1 MKRRNAVAMSRRIH
15 AIRTSTKVSLEA
27 RQDSENSS
35 YPFPWIEEVE
45 DFSSD
50 LEDQGDMEVSDGGG
64 EDGDVYV
71 AFLSGTGEAALLAVA
86 SRVATSPGVSAGAN
100 ALVSD
105 DEAEEFGLGLRVVLP
120 LPAS

>member
-1 MKRRNAVAMSRRIH
+1 MSRRIH
-15 AIRTSTKVSLEA
+15 AVRTSTKVSLEA

-50 LEDQGDMEVSDGGG
+50 LEDQGDMEVSDGG
-64 EDGDVYV
+64 EEHGDVYV
-71 AFLSGTGEAALLAVA
+71 AFLAGTGEGALLAVA

-100 ALVSD
+100 AVVSD

>member
-15 AIRTSTKVSLEA
+15 AVRTSTKVSLEA

-50 LEDQGDMEVSDGGG
+50 LEDQGDMEVSDGG
-64 EDGDVYV
+64 EEHGDVYV
-71 AFLSGTGEAALLAVA
+71 AFLAGTGEGALLAVA

-100 ALVSD
+100 AVVSD